1 MAKAFSI
8 LAVSD
13 YSLDTI
19 KGTKMMN
26 INRIMELTKITSLPG
41 IEKGDILSDNLLEY
55 VLSEG

>member
-1 MAKAFSI
+1 MAKALSI

-19 KGTKMMN
+19 KGIKMMTN
-26 INRIMELTKITSLPG
+26 QLIELTKITSLPG
-41 IEKGDILSDNLLEY
+41 IEKGDVLADNLLKH

>member
-41 IEKGDILSDNLLEY
+41 IEKGDILSDNLLKY

>member
-19 KGTKMMN
+19 KGTKIMN
-26 INRIMELTKITSLPG
+26 INQIMELTKITSLPG
-41 IEKGDILSDNLLEY
+41 IEKGDILSDYLLKY

>member
-1 MAKAFSI
+1 VAKAFSI

-26 INRIMELTKITSLPG
+26 INQIMELTKITSLPG
-41 IEKGDILSDNLLEY
+41 IEKGDILSDNLLKY

>member
-1 MAKAFSI
+1 VAKAFSI

-26 INRIMELTKITSLPG
+26 INQIIELTKITSLPG
-41 IEKGDILSDNLLEY
+41 IEKGDILSDNLLKY

>member
-26 INRIMELTKITSLPG
+26 INQIMELTKITSLPG
-41 IEKGDILSDNLLEY
+41 IEKGDILSDNLLKY

>member
-26 INRIMELTKITSLPG
+26 INQIIELTKITSLPG
-41 IEKGDILSDNLLEY
+41 IEKGDILSDNLLKY